1 MTLVVRNRNLN
12 GGYDPHIDIGSV
24 FEEIL
29 RFDPFAKRSHSSRDD
44 RVSIRDLEDRHEISI
59 AAPGLKKADFN
70 IQLKADRL
78 SISYDASVDEDE
90 NSQVRMFSKSAF
102 YKAYNVSEGTVPED
116 IKAKYSA
123 GILKVTVNR
132 PKVEVPTEH
141 NIKIN

>member
-12 GGYDPHIDIGSV
+12 GGYNPHIDLGSV

-78 SISYDASVDEDE
+78 SISYDASADEDE
-90 NSQVRMFSKSAF
+90 NSRRTFSKSAF
-102 YKAYNVSEGTVPED
+102 YKAYSVPEGTVPED

-123 GILKVTVNR
+123 GILKVIVNR